1 MAIGEV
7 SRRGGLDS
15 ITDSMDM
22 NLSKIWQI
30 VKDREAWHAAVPG
43 IAKSQTQIRDYN
55 EQNPLF
61 TYHFIS
67 NSFARSKNLKFTR
80 KAKASAVG
88 MNLVCSKKSK
98 KAGELELKER
108 ENGRKEAA

>member
-7 SRRGGLDS
+7 SRRGGLDN

-30 VKDREAWHAAVPG
+30 VKDREAAVPG

-55 EQNPLF
+55 EQNLLF